1 MVNIEPS
8 PNKGESAGL
17 PVLRQQ
23 LQDQDPVVRMRAA
36 RVFCDQEDPEAIPA
50 LVELLRD
57 PCLLVRV
64 SAAYALGR
72 NSHPS
77 TVPTLIE
84 IFEQD
89 WNGYVRKGI
98 VWALGNAQDPRALPV
113 LARAVIED
121 IAAVRLWAAS
131 ALGQVGAKVGRVSS
145 LEAAIQA
152 LLQGCQRDPVAA
164 VRSNCAW
171 ALGQL
176 HGLMGDSRREQVI
189 QILVTVMNSDGDLS
203 VQDDAQQALKK
214 LGADPTS
221 DFF

>member
-1 MVNIEPS
+1 MVDTEPTQS
-8 PNKGESAGL
+8 KGL
-17 PVLRQQ
+17 PILRQE
-23 LQDQDPVVRMRAA
+23 LSDRDPGVRMRAA

-50 LVELLRD
+50 LVELLQD
-57 PCLLVRV
+57 PCLWVRV

-72 NSHPS
+72 NSHPDA
-77 TVPTLIE
+77 VPILIE

-113 LARAVIED
+113 LARAVIQD

-131 ALGQVGAKVGRVSS
+131 AIGQLGAKVGTALS
-145 LEAAIQA
+145 LEAAMA
-152 LLQGCQRDPVAA
+152 GLLQGCQRDPIPA

-176 HGLMGDSRREQVI
+176 HLVMPQSCRDHVIETLTQV
-189 QILVTVMNSDGDLS
+189 QAEDPDLC

-214 LGADPTS
+214 LGAATDS
-221 DFF
+221 GLDSGSF